1 LTKKPAPLS
10 KGQEP
15 ADILRKEI
23 GFMWR
28 IHVMSHLMVR
38 PVSINIT
45 PEHGLSLVDWRIIIT
60 LARASNLVAQ
70 EIIELW
76 GLEKMAVSR
85 SVRQLQKNGLIRRT
99 KDRSDSRRQPLH
111 LTTKGLE
118 VYRAAWPR
126 AEEHYRLITSA
137 LTAQELKQ
145 FNEIAD
151 KLVARARE
159 IIEMYYPGAISDKPS

>member
-1 LTKKPAPLS
+1 
-10 KGQEP
+10 
-15 ADILRKEI
+15 
-23 GFMWR
+23 
-28 IHVMSHLMVR
+28 MSYLMVR

-45 PEHGLSLVDWRIIIT
+45 PAHGLTLVDWRLVIT
-60 LARASNLVAQ
+60 LARASDLTAQ

-85 SVRQLQKNGLIRRT
+85 SVRQLQKAGLIWRRRD
-99 KDRSDSRRQPLH
+99 KADSRRHPLH
-111 LTTKGLE
+111 LTAKGME

-126 AEEHYRLITSA
+126 AEEHYRLITSV

-159 IIEMYYPGAISDKPS
+159 IIDTYYPGAMSAPSRTKNVES

>member
-1 LTKKPAPLS
+1 
-10 KGQEP
+10 
-15 ADILRKEI
+15 
-23 GFMWR
+23 MWR
-28 IHVMSHLMVR
+28 IHVMSYLMVR

-45 PEHGLSLVDWRIIIT
+45 PAHGLTLVDWRIVIT
-60 LARASNLVAQ
+60 LARASDLTAQ

-85 SVRQLQKNGLIRRT
+85 SVRQLQKNGLIRRIRD
-99 KDRSDSRRQPLH
+99 KADSRRHPLH
-111 LTTKGLE
+111 LTAKGLE

-137 LTAQELKQ
+137 LTVQELKQ

-159 IIEMYYPGAISDKPS
+159 IIDKYYPGAISSSNRSKSSNH